1 MNKIFSVFLVIL
13 GCSLFVGCAHRYSEK
28 EYTAVTNELN
38 ACKQKLETSQKDLSS
53 LDSKLVE
60 MGKKLEKSSPS
71 LSTGSSEKQDLL
83 DKNIQC
89 MEDNKTLLKQISR
102 FKIIIQERKDA
113 QWRLDKAHE
122 SLRSSLNT
130 ERVNDQLY
138 IIKTEDKVKI
148 VIPQRVLF
156 PTHASAWLMPKGMPV
171 IKKIAK
177 CLEKLKPLEVEIA
190 GHCDSSPIPKS
201 IIKTYPTHWDLGNA
215 RAVSVLTALED
226 FGIKKDK
233 LSASSYADTRPI
245 ADSATDDGRAMN
257 RRVEIVITP

>member
-1 MNKIFSVFLVIL
+1 MNKIFNVFLAVFV
-13 GCSLFVGCAHRYSEK
+13 CSLFIGCAHRYSEK
-28 EYTAVTNELN
+28 EYASVANELE
-38 ACKQKLETSQKDLSS
+38 ACKQRLETSQKEMSS
-53 LDSKLVE
+53 LGSKLTE
-60 MGKKLEKSSPS
+60 MEKKHDKSSS
-71 LSTGSSEKQDLL
+71 DSSEKQDLL

-102 FKIIIQERKDA
+102 FKVIIQERKDA

-122 SLRSSLNT
+122 KLLASLNA
-130 ERVNDQLY
+130 EKVNDLLY
-138 IIKTEDKVKI
+138 IIKSEDKIKI

-156 PTHASAWLMPKGMPV
+156 PAPSSAWLMPKGIPV
-171 IKKIAK
+171 VKKIAK
-177 CLEKLKPLEVEIA
+177 CLEKLKPLEVEVD

-215 RAVSVLTALED
+215 RAVAVLTALED

-233 LSASSYADTRPI
+233 LSAASYADTHPI
-245 ADSATDDGRAMN
+245 ADSATEEGKAMN